1 MKIVDHFDPSQPFP
15 HVHHP
20 TCQRQY
26 KTKGIITPLVNKG
39 LLVLLYNSKDDFLF
53 ELNSCS
59 TTTTTTIE

>member
-39 LLVLLYNSKDDFLF
+39 LLVLLYNNKDEFLF
-53 ELNSCS
+53 QL
-59 TTTTTTIE
+59 